1 MNPFHVLSDVQDAYR
16 TYVRT
21 FQEFQNPQIDEW
33 VGERIDDGTLLWRDP
48 YLQLDRRFKRGAT
61 LEDLTDEGLI
71 HPETPKCFTVEA
83 GNRQAE
89 PIRPYKHQSEAIR
102 SVQTGHNTIVAT
114 GTGSGK
120 SFAFGIPIVSECL
133 RAKEEGIGGIKAVI
147 VYPMNALANSQYDDF
162 ARRLQGSGLKLARYT
177 GDTFSSEEEALQ
189 AFREVTG
196 REEPFDSEVISRDQI
211 KESPPDILMTNY
223 VMLELLLTRFEDRV
237 LFPPGDE
244 GVLQFLVLDEVHT
257 YTGNRGSDVAGL
269 IRRLKQHT
277 GTTGELRCIAT
288 SATVQSGED
297 EDSKTLISDF
307 ATKLFGEHF
316 DRDHVIGESHLPTY
330 GKGDGDLAPSVE
342 VTEEMIEG
350 FEADPDQVVTIAEAL
365 LGREL
370 SRVEQE
376 GEALGEAL
384 SRQATLYFLEEQL
397 GEGTKSLPGMVEDY
411 RDRYRPDA
419 TRAEALRELTAAL
432 LVGSAP
438 MLRRDGTGDL
448 DSRLIPKLH
457 AFFSQGRGITTCLT
471 EGGPHLN
478 DRGERICPTCK
489 QEHGRERMALPL
501 NFCRACGQEY
511 FGVSILEDGTVQPRD
526 LGSEEGEG
534 VPAYLYQGHHDFD
547 SVPIPENWLTKARN
561 VKGKY
566 QEAVPQNTTYCPRC
580 NRVGS
585 DCNHRQIEVAV
596 VKVPFLLCSECG
608 VTHTRRPR
616 EFNKL
621 FTFGTVGRS
630 TATDVLVS
638 NTLTSA
644 PEEERKV
651 IAFSDNRQDTA
662 LQAAHFNNL
671 QRRLHFRRAVY
682 RALREARRPQRLRDM
697 GLKIFDA
704 MEEADALPPYQQET
718 GRFRSSRGGERKYK
732 DYLEFAFLRDLER
745 TSRRIQQNLE
755 DTGLLKVVYN
765 GLDGLAG
772 ASDMWQ
778 DVPVLREKGEDV
790 RYDYLRG
797 ILDIMRKRL
806 AIHHPDLLRFQK
818 FKRDVLQ
825 ELNKEVFIE
834 DVEWMN
840 PTGFSD
846 EANTNSYRA
855 DVRRFVHPSTT
866 VVAWTKR
873 ALGVEYGQAQEIIPA
888 VVDVLA
894 DRDVQFLERE
904 HIKHT
909 GDLYMLPADLIQLS
923 AEEEPVHQVCP
934 ECGTVHH
941 FRSLEVCTEKNC
953 GKLDTDVDLSENY
966 FRQEYK
972 RSLSDVVRSKADEH
986 SGQVPGKERRQTE
999 EDFRD
1004 SDEDLNVIVCTPTM
1018 ELGIDIGDL
1027 STVYMRNVPP
1037 SPSNYAQRAGRAGRK
1052 GQPSLIT
1059 VFCGAGSYRG
1069 PHDQYFYRNPEKI
1082 IAGEISPPR
1091 FLLDNKRLIRT
1102 HIHSLVLEALA
1113 HQAEFKLR
1121 PKPAQILDV
1130 DTEGYPMFEDLR
1142 ENLEEAVA
1150 RHRDEIEGAVHTAF
1164 RSEIEDFDWFDDAFV
1179 RETIQQ
1185 FPDTLDQKFDA
1196 WREEYSDL
1204 ISERKEINRALER
1217 EGGDFSQKMRRNV
1230 IEDRLDSMRS
1240 GSGEFYTYRYLG
1252 SQGFLPNYAFPRESV
1267 SATFYDRDEKLT
1279 RDPVLA
1285 LREYAPGNFVYYSGS
1300 RYEIVYGRPQTKG
1313 DDALAFEKLL
1323 VCPDCNTAY
1332 LGDES
1337 TKRAACEYCGAS
1349 LKGTHANEKALE
1361 MPDMVAQPRAS
1372 ITADEEERM
1381 RKGYE
1386 MEIHYQ
1392 LTGAADEYSV
1402 TDGEEEQLTLTYE
1415 HNGQVINVNRGPR
1428 QSEDDDAIGF
1438 GYCRACNEWL
1448 VSENAFDK
1456 HVGGKDEDGK
1466 CPQNATVD
1474 EVLRGIHLYTE
1485 TQNDVLTIDCPLPE
1499 GVSDVEGFYTTLR
1512 YTLEQAIS
1520 VTMEL
1525 DENELDGFI
1534 GEVPGKPD
1542 RRRIVLYE
1550 TAEGGIG
1557 AVQAL
1562 TETPRLRAVLRS
1574 AREVL
1579 HEGEEGCEK
1588 ACYECL
1594 LTFYNQRD
1602 HDILDRGLVL
1612 PFLQTLD
1619 NLQIEGRVG
1628 QADRYEVLLE
1638 NCQSDLE
1645 RRVLRAI
1652 DKRGLRLP
1660 DEAQKTLYDG
1670 DEPVAEADFYYE
1682 PKIPVF
1688 VDGSPHYKDYVR
1700 EADEQTR
1707 RRLKAAGYRV
1717 TVVRSLDDLS
1727 NLERKVSTK

>member
-1 MNPFHVLSDVQDAYR
+1 MNPFHVFSDVQDAYQ

-21 FQEFQNPQIDEW
+21 FQQFSNPQIEEW
-33 VGERIDDGTLLWRDP
+33 VEERIDEGTLLWRDP

-61 LEDLTDEGLI
+61 LQELADECLI
-71 HPETPKCFTVEA
+71 HPETPKCFTAEA

-102 SVQTGHNTIVAT
+102 SVQGGHNTIVAT

-196 REEPFDSEVISRDQI
+196 REEPFDSEIISRDQI

-244 GVLQFLVLDEVHT
+244 GILQFLVLDEVHT

-288 SATVQSGED
+288 SATVQSGEG
-297 EDSKTLISDF
+297 EDSETLISDF
-307 ATKLFGEHF
+307 ATKLFGEEF
-316 DRDHVIGESHLPTY
+316 DRDHVIGESHLPNY
-330 GKGDGDLAPSVE
+330 GKGDEDLAPSVE

-350 FEADPDQVVTIAEAL
+350 FEADQGQVAGIAEAL
-365 LGREL
+365 LGRDL

-384 SRQATLYFLEEQL
+384 SRQATLHFLEEQL
-397 GEGTKSLPGMVEDY
+397 GEGTKSLRGMVDEY
-411 RDRYRPDA
+411 QDRYRPEA
-419 TRAEALRELTAAL
+419 TREEALRELMAAL

-438 MLRRDGTGDL
+438 MLRREGTEEL

-471 EGGPHLN
+471 EEGPHLN
-478 DRGERICPTCK
+478 DRGERVCPTCK
-489 QEHGRERMALPL
+489 EKHSRERMALPL

-511 FGVSILEDGTVQPRD
+511 FGVSVLEDGTVQPRD
-526 LGSEEGEG
+526 LGSDEGEG
-534 VPAYLYQGHHDFD
+534 EPVYLYPGHHDFD
-547 SVPIPENWLTKARN
+547 SVPIPENWLTKTGS

-566 QEAVPQNTTYCPRC
+566 KDAVPQDTTYCPRC
-580 NRVGS
+580 NQVGPGC
-585 DCNHRQIEVAV
+585 DHRHIDVSVIE
-596 VKVPFLLCSECG
+596 VPFLLCSECG
-608 VTHTRRPR
+608 VVHTRRPR

-682 RALREARRPQRLRDM
+682 RALRDARRPQRLKDM
-697 GLKIFDA
+697 GLKIFEA
-704 MEEADALPPYQQET
+704 MEEADALPPFQEET
-718 GRFRSSRGGERKYK
+718 GRFKTSMSGEREYQ

-755 DTGLLKVVYN
+755 DTGLLKVIYN
-765 GLDGLAG
+765 GLDNLAG
-772 ASDMWQ
+772 ATGMWQ
-778 DVPVLREKGEDV
+778 DVPVLREKSEDV

-797 ILDIMRKRL
+797 FLDIMRKRL
-806 AIHHPDLLRFQK
+806 AICHPDLLHFQK
-818 FKRDVLQ
+818 FKRDTLQ
-825 ELNKEVFIE
+825 ELNDEVFIE
-834 DVEWMN
+834 DIDWMN

-846 EANTNSYRA
+846 EASTDSYRA

-866 VVAWTKR
+866 MVAWTKR
-873 ALGVEYGQAQEIIPA
+873 ALNVDYGQSKEILPA
-888 VVDVLA
+888 VVDVLS
-894 DRDVQFLERE
+894 DRDVQFLERK
-904 HIKHT
+904 HIKYA
-909 GDLYMLPADLIQLS
+909 GDLYMLPTDLIHLA
-923 AEEEPVHQVCP
+923 AENSSLHQVCP
-934 ECGTVHH
+934 ECGTVHR
-941 FRSLEVCTEKNC
+941 FRALDVCTEKNC
-953 GKLDTDVDLSENY
+953 GDLDTGVNLSENY
-966 FRQEYK
+966 FRREY
-972 RSLSDVVRSKADEH
+972 RRDLGDVVRSKADEH
-986 SGQVPGKERRQTE
+986 SGQVPGKKRRQTE

-1004 SDEDLNVIVCTPTM
+1004 PDEDLNVIVCTPTM

-1121 PKPAQILDV
+1121 PKPKQILDV
-1130 DTEGYPMFEDLR
+1130 DTEGYPMFEDLKDD
-1142 ENLEEAVA
+1142 LEGAVTG
-1150 RHRDEIEGAVHTAF
+1150 HLGDIESAVHTAF
-1164 RSEIEDFDWFDDAFV
+1164 ESEMQRFSWFGDEFV

-1185 FPDTLDQKFDA
+1185 FPDTLDRKFDA
-1196 WREEYSDL
+1196 WREEYADL
-1204 ISERKEINRALER
+1204 RSELKQINRALER
-1217 EGGDFSQKMRRNV
+1217 KGGDFSQKMRRDV
-1230 IEDRLDSMRS
+1230 IEDRLNSMRD
-1240 GSGEFYTYRYLG
+1240 GDGEFYTYGYLG

-1313 DDALAFEKLL
+1313 EDALAFEKLL

-1332 LGDES
+1332 LGDKS
-1337 TKRAACEYCGAS
+1337 KRAACGYCGTS
-1349 LKGTHANEKALE
+1349 LKGTHPNEKALE

-1392 LTGAADEYSV
+1392 LSSAAEEFAV
-1402 TDGEEEQLTLTYE
+1402 TDGEEEQLVLTYE

-1485 TQNDVLTIDCPLPE
+1485 TQNDVITIDCPLPE
-1499 GVSDVEGFYTTLR
+1499 GVHDTEGFYKTLR

-1557 AVQAL
+1557 AVQSL

-1579 HEGEEGCEK
+1579 HEGEDGCEK

-1602 HDILDRGLVL
+1602 HDLLDRSLVL
-1612 PFLQTLD
+1612 PFLQGLED
-1619 NLQIEGRVG
+1619 LQIGSG
-1628 QADRYEVLLE
+1628 AAPSPKGLLE
-1638 NCQSDLE
+1638 KCQSELE
-1645 RRVLRAI
+1645 KEVLRAI
-1652 DKRGLRLP
+1652 DQADLPLP

-1670 DEPVAEADFYYE
+1670 DEPIAEADFYYE

-1688 VDGSPHYKDYVR
+1688 VDGSPHHKDYVK
-1700 EADEQTR
+1700 EADRQQR
-1707 RRLKAAGYRV
+1707 IRLKRLNYRT
-1717 TVVRSLDDLS
+1717 TVISGPEDLEA
-1727 NLERKVSTK
+1727 LEAKI

>member
-1 MNPFHVLSDVQDAYR
+1 MNPFHVLSDVQDAYQ

-21 FQEFQNPQIDEW
+21 FQQFSNPQIEEW
-33 VGERIDDGTLLWRDP
+33 VEERIDEGTLLWRDP

-61 LEDLTDEGLI
+61 LQELADEGLI
-71 HPETPKCFTVEA
+71 HPETPKCFTAQA

-102 SVQTGHNTIVAT
+102 SVQGGHNTIVAT

-196 REEPFDSEVISRDQI
+196 REEPFDSEIISRDQI

-244 GVLQFLVLDEVHT
+244 GILQFLVLDEVHT

-277 GTTGELRCIAT
+277 GTTGQLRCIAT
-288 SATVQSGED
+288 SATVQSGEG

-307 ATKLFGEHF
+307 ATKLFGEEF

-330 GKGDGDLAPSVE
+330 GKGDEDLAPSVE

-350 FEADPDQVVTIAEAL
+350 FEADSGQVAGIAEAL
-365 LGREL
+365 LGRDL
-370 SRVEQE
+370 SRVEQQ

-384 SRQATLYFLEEQL
+384 SRQATLHFLEEQL
-397 GEGTKSLPGMVEDY
+397 GERTKSLRGMVDEY
-411 RDRYRPDA
+411 QDRYRPEA
-419 TRAEALRELTAAL
+419 TREEALRELMAAL

-438 MLRRDGTGDL
+438 MLRREGTEEL

-471 EGGPHLN
+471 EEGPHLN
-478 DRGERICPTCK
+478 DRGERVCPTCK
-489 QEHGRERMALPL
+489 EKHSRERMALPL

-511 FGVSILEDGTVQPRD
+511 FGVSILADGTIQPRD

-534 VPAYLYQGHHDFD
+534 VPAYLYPEHHDFD
-547 SVPIPENWLTKARN
+547 SVPVPENWLTKAGN
-561 VKGKY
+561 VKSKY
-566 QEAVPQNTTYCPRC
+566 KEAVPQNTIYCPRC
-580 NRVGS
+580 NRVGTS
-585 DCNHRQIEVAV
+585 CDHSHVEVSV
-596 VKVPFLLCSECG
+596 IKDPFLLCSECG
-608 VTHTRRPR
+608 VVHTRRPR

-671 QRRLHFRRAVY
+671 QRRMHFRRAVC
-682 RALREARRPQRLRDM
+682 RALRSASRPQQLSRM
-697 GLKIFDA
+697 GLKIFEA
-704 MEEADALPPYQQET
+704 MEEAGALPPYQEET
-718 GRFRSSRGGERKYK
+718 GRFRTNQGGAQKYQN
-732 DYLEFAFLRDLER
+732 YLEFALLQDLKR

-755 DTGLLKVVYN
+755 DTGLLKVTY
-765 GLDGLAG
+765 DGLSSLAA
-772 ASDMWQ
+772 ASGMWK
-778 DVPVLREKGEDV
+778 DVPNLRQVSEDV

-797 ILDIMRKRL
+797 LLDIMRKRL
-806 AIHHPDLLRFQK
+806 AIRHPDLLRFRR
-818 FKRDVLQ
+818 FKQEVIRDLNDEVL
-825 ELNKEVFIE
+825 IE
-834 DVEWMN
+834 DIDRIT

-846 EANTNSYRA
+846 EADTNSYMA
-855 DVRRFVHPSTT
+855 DVRRFVHPATT
-866 VVAWTKR
+866 VVAWTRR
-873 ALGVEYGQAQEIIPA
+873 ALGVDYGQSEEIIPA
-888 VVDVLA
+888 VVDILA
-894 DRDVQFLERE
+894 SDEVRFLERE
-904 HIKHT
+904 HIKYT
-909 GDLYMLPADLIQLS
+909 GDLYMIPPDLIRLS
-923 AEEEPVHQVCP
+923 VTDETGHQVCR
-934 ECGTVHH
+934 ECGSVYD

-953 GKLDTDVDLSENY
+953 EETETGVDLSDNY
-966 FRQEYK
+966 FRKEYT
-972 RSLSDVVRSKADEH
+972 RDLGDVVRSKADEH
-986 SGQVPGKERRQTE
+986 SGQVPGKKRRQTE

-1004 SDEDLNVIVCTPTM
+1004 PEEDLNVIVCTPTM

-1037 SPSNYAQRAGRAGRK
+1037 SPSNYAQRAGRAGRT

-1091 FLLDNKRLIRT
+1091 FLLDNERLIRT

-1121 PKPAQILDV
+1121 PKPKQILDV

-1142 ENLEEAVA
+1142 DDLEGAVTG
-1150 RHRDEIEGAVHTAF
+1150 HLGDIESAVHTAF
-1164 RSEIEDFDWFDDAFV
+1164 ESEMQRFSWFGDGFV

-1185 FPDTLDQKFDA
+1185 FPDTLDRKFDA
-1196 WREEYSDL
+1196 WREEYADL
-1204 ISERKEINRALER
+1204 RSELKQINRALER
-1217 EGGDFSQKMRRNV
+1217 EGGDFSQKMRRDV
-1230 IEDRLDSMRS
+1230 IEDRLNSMRN
-1240 GSGEFYTYRYLG
+1240 GDGEFYTYGYLG

-1313 DDALAFEKLL
+1313 EDALAFEKLL

-1332 LGDES
+1332 LGDKS
-1337 TKRAACEYCGAS
+1337 KRAACGYCGAS
-1349 LKGTHANEKALE
+1349 LKGTHPNEKALE

-1392 LTGAADEYSV
+1392 LSSAAEEFAV
-1402 TDGEEEQLTLTYE
+1402 TDGEEKQLTLTYE

-1428 QSEDDDAIGF
+1428 QSGDEEAIGF

-1448 VSENAFDK
+1448 VSENAFDN
-1456 HVGGKDEDGK
+1456 HVGGKDEEGK

-1485 TQNDVLTIDCPLPE
+1485 TQNDVITIDCPLPE
-1499 GVSDVEGFYTTLR
+1499 DVQDTEGFYKTLR

-1557 AVQAL
+1557 AVQSL
-1562 TETPRLRAVLRS
+1562 TETPRLKAVLQS

-1579 HEGEEGCEK
+1579 HEDEEGCEK

-1602 HDILDRGLVL
+1602 HDVLDRSLVL
-1612 PFLQTLD
+1612 PFLQELED
-1619 NLQIEGRVG
+1619 LQIGGGTAPGPEG
-1628 QADRYEVLLE
+1628 LLE
-1638 NCQSDLE
+1638 KCQSELE
-1645 RRVLRAI
+1645 KEVLRAI
-1652 DKRGLRLP
+1652 DQADLPLP

-1670 DEPVAEADFYYE
+1670 DEPIAEADFYYE

-1688 VDGSPHYKDYVR
+1688 VDGSPHHKDYVQ
-1700 EADEQTR
+1700 EADKQKR
-1707 RRLKAAGYRV
+1707 RRLRAKGYRT
-1717 TVVRSLDDLS
+1717 TVIESASDLS
-1727 NLERKVSTK
+1727 SLEKKVS

>member
-1 MNPFHVLSDVQDAYR
+1 MNPFHVLSDVQDAYQ

-21 FQEFQNPQIDEW
+21 FQQFSNPEIDDWVTDRIDE
-33 VGERIDDGTLLWRDP
+33 GTLLWRDP

-61 LEDLTDEGLI
+61 LQELADEGLI
-71 HPETPKCFTVEA
+71 HPETPKCFTAEA

-102 SVQTGHNTIVAT
+102 SVQGGHNTIVAT

-133 RAKEEGIGGIKAVI
+133 RAKEEGTGGIKAVI

-162 ARRLQGSGLKLARYT
+162 ARRLQESGLKLARYT

-196 REEPFDSEVISRDQI
+196 REEPFDSEIISRDQI

-244 GVLQFLVLDEVHT
+244 GILQFLVLDEVHT

-288 SATVQSGED
+288 SATVQSGEG
-297 EDSKTLISDF
+297 EDSKTLISGF
-307 ATKLFGEHF
+307 AKKLFGEDF

-330 GKGDGDLAPSVE
+330 GKGDGNLAPSVE

-350 FEADPDQVVTIAEAL
+350 FEATTGQVARIAEAL

-376 GEALGEAL
+376 GVALGEAL
-384 SRQATLYFLEEQL
+384 SHQGTLHFLEEQL
-397 GEGTKSLPGMVEDY
+397 GEGTKSLRGMVDEY
-411 RDRYRPDA
+411 QERYRPEA
-419 TRAEALRELTAAL
+419 SREEALRELMAAL

-438 MLRRDGTGDL
+438 MLRREGTEKL

-471 EGGPHLN
+471 KEGPHLN
-478 DRGERICPTCK
+478 DRGERVCPTCK
-489 QEHGRERMALPL
+489 EKHGRERMALPL

-511 FGVSILEDGTVQPRD
+511 FGVSILADETIQPRD

-534 VPAYLYQGHHDFD
+534 VPAYLYPEHHDFD
-547 SVPIPENWLTKARN
+547 SVPVPENWLTKAGN
-561 VKGKY
+561 VKSKY
-566 QEAVPQNTTYCPRC
+566 KEAVPQNTIYCPRC
-580 NRVGS
+580 NQVGPS
-585 DCNHRQIEVAV
+585 CDHSHVEVSV
-596 VKVPFLLCSECG
+596 IKDPFLLCSECG
-608 VTHTRRPR
+608 VAHTRRPR

-671 QRRLHFRRAVY
+671 QRRMHFRRAVY
-682 RALREARRPQRLRDM
+682 RALRSASRPQQLSRM
-697 GLKIFDA
+697 GLKIFEA
-704 MEEADALPPYQQET
+704 MEEAGALPPYQEET
-718 GRFRSSRGGERKYK
+718 GLFRTNQGGAQKYQN
-732 DYLEFAFLRDLER
+732 YLEFALLQDLKR

-755 DTGLLKVVYN
+755 DTGLLKVTY
-765 GLDGLAG
+765 DGLPSLAA
-772 ASDMWQ
+772 ASGMWK
-778 DVPVLREKGEDV
+778 DVPNLRQVSEDV

-797 ILDIMRKRL
+797 LLDIMRKRL
-806 AIHHPDLLRFQK
+806 AIRHPDLLRFRR
-818 FKRDVLQ
+818 FKQEVIRDLNDEVL
-825 ELNKEVFIE
+825 IE
-834 DVEWMN
+834 DIDRIT

-846 EANTNSYRA
+846 EADTNSYMA
-855 DVRRFVHPSTT
+855 DVRRFVHPATT
-866 VVAWTKR
+866 VVAWTRR
-873 ALGVEYGQAQEIIPA
+873 ALGVDYGQSEEIIPA
-888 VVDVLA
+888 VVDILA
-894 DRDVQFLERE
+894 SDEVRFLERE
-904 HIKHT
+904 HIKYT
-909 GDLYMLPADLIQLS
+909 GDLYMIPPDLIRLS
-923 AEEEPVHQVCP
+923 VTEKTGHQVCR
-934 ECGTVHH
+934 ECGSVYD

-953 GKLDTDVDLSENY
+953 EETETGVDLSDNY
-966 FRQEYK
+966 FRKEYT
-972 RSLSDVVRSKADEH
+972 RDLGDVVRSKADEH
-986 SGQVPGKERRQTE
+986 SGQVPGKRRRQTE

-1004 SDEDLNVIVCTPTM
+1004 PEEDLNVIVCTPTM

-1091 FLLDNKRLIRT
+1091 FLLDNERLIRT
-1102 HIHSLVLEALA
+1102 HIHSLVLEALS

-1121 PKPAQILDV
+1121 PKPKQILEV
-1130 DTEGYPMFEDLR
+1130 DTEGYPMFEDLKDD
-1142 ENLEEAVA
+1142 LEEAVTG
-1150 RHRDEIEGAVHTAF
+1150 HLSDIESAVHTAF
-1164 RSEIEDFDWFDDAFV
+1164 ESEIQRFDWFGDKFV

-1185 FPDTLDQKFDA
+1185 FPDALDRKFDA
-1196 WREEYSDL
+1196 WREEYADL
-1204 ISERKEINRALER
+1204 RSELKQINRALER
-1217 EGGDFSQKMRRNV
+1217 EGGDFSQKMRRDV
-1230 IEDRLDSMRS
+1230 IEDRLDSMRN
-1240 GSGEFYTYRYLG
+1240 GDGEFYTYGYLG

-1300 RYEIVYGRPQTKG
+1300 RYEIVYGRPQTQG
-1313 DDALAFEKLL
+1313 EDALAFEKLL

-1332 LGDES
+1332 LGDKS
-1337 TKRAACEYCGAS
+1337 KRAACGYCGAS
-1349 LKGTHANEKALE
+1349 LKGTHPNEKALE

-1392 LTGAADEYSV
+1392 LSSAAEEFAV
-1402 TDGEEEQLTLTYE
+1402 TDGEEKQLTLTYE

-1428 QSEDDDAIGF
+1428 QSGDEEAIGF

-1448 VSENAFDK
+1448 VSENAFDN
-1456 HVGGKDEDGK
+1456 HVGGKDEEGK

-1485 TQNDVLTIDCPLPE
+1485 TQNDVITIDCPLPE
-1499 GVSDVEGFYTTLR
+1499 GVQDTEGFYKTLR

-1562 TETPRLRAVLRS
+1562 TEMPRLRAVLRS

-1579 HEGEEGCEK
+1579 HEGEEGCER

-1602 HDILDRGLVL
+1602 HDVLDRSLVL
-1612 PFLQTLD
+1612 PFLQELEDLQVSSEDSSRLGELLD
-1619 NLQIEGRVG
+1619 K
-1628 QADRYEVLLE
+1628 
-1638 NCQSDLE
+1638 CQSELE
-1645 RRVLRAI
+1645 KKVLRAASQADI
-1652 DKRGLRLP
+1652 PLP

-1670 DEPVAEADFYYE
+1670 DEPIAEADFYYE
-1682 PKIPVF
+1682 PRIPVF
-1688 VDGSPHYKDYVR
+1688 VDGSPHHKDYVE
-1700 EADEQTR
+1700 EADRQKR
-1707 RRLKAAGYRV
+1707 RRLRAKGYRI
-1717 TVVRSLDDLS
+1717 TVVESPSDLS
-1727 NLERKVSTK
+1727 ELQKKVS

>member
-16 TYVRT
+16 TYVHT
-21 FQEFQNPQIDEW
+21 FQQFRNPQIEEW
-33 VGERIDDGTLLWRDP
+33 VGERIDEGTLLWRDP
-48 YLQLDRRFKRGAT
+48 FVQLDRRFERGAE
-61 LEDLTDEGLI
+61 LSDLVEEGHI
-71 HPETPKCFTVEA
+71 HPDTPKCFTTEA
-83 GNRQAE
+83 GDRQAE

-102 SVQTGHNTIVAT
+102 SIQTGNNTIVAT

-133 RAKEEGIGGIKAVI
+133 RAREQGTTGIKAVI

-177 GDTFSSEEEALQ
+177 GDTFEREEEALQ

-196 REEPFDSEVISRDQI
+196 REQPFDSEVISRQQI

-237 LFPPGDE
+237 LFPSEDE
-244 GVLQFLVLDEVHT
+244 GILQYLVLDEVHT
-257 YTGNRGSDVAGL
+257 YTGNRGSDVACL

-288 SATVQSGED
+288 SATVQSGEE
-297 EDSKTLISDF
+297 EDPKKLISDF
-307 ATKLFGEHF
+307 ATKLFGETF
-316 DRDHVIGESHLPTY
+316 DRDHVIGETHLPTY
-330 GKGDGDLAPSVE
+330 GQGDGDLAPSIE
-342 VTEEMIEG
+342 VTDEMIEG
-350 FEADPDQVVTIAEAL
+350 FDGDEGQVTTIAEAL

-370 SRVEQE
+370 GPDEKK

-384 SRQATLYFLEEQL
+384 SRQATLYFLEEKL
-397 GEGTKSLPGMVEDY
+397 GEGTRSLPDIVEEY
-411 RDRYRPDA
+411 QEAYRPGASRQD
-419 TRAEALRELTAAL
+419 ALRELTAAL

-438 MLRRDGTGDL
+438 MVRRNGTDEL

-471 EGGPHLN
+471 REGPHLN
-478 DRGERICPTCK
+478 DRGERVCPTCK
-489 QEHGRERMALPL
+489 EQHGRERIALPL

-511 FGVSILEDGTVQPRD
+511 YGVSVLEDGTVLPRD

-534 VPAYLYQGHHDFD
+534 APAYIYPEHHDFQAT
-547 SVPIPENWLTKARN
+547 PIPDNWLTKAGN
-561 VKGKY
+561 VKSKY
-566 QEAVPQNTTYCPRC
+566 SDAVPENTTYCPKC
-580 NRVGS
+580 NQLGAG
-585 DCNHRQIEVAV
+585 CEHPQIDVAV
-596 VKVPFLLCSECG
+596 IQVPFLLCSECSI
-608 VTHTRRPR
+608 VHTRRPR

-638 NTLTSA
+638 NKLTSA
-644 PEEERKV
+644 PKDERKV

-682 RALREARRPQRLRDM
+682 RALQDARRPQRLGDM

-704 MEEADALPPYQQET
+704 MEEANALPPYQQET
-718 GRFRSSRGGERKYK
+718 GRFRSSRGGEEKYQQ
-732 DYLEFAFLRDLER
+732 YLEFALLQDLER
-745 TSRRIQQNLE
+745 TSRRIHQNLE
-755 DTGLLKVVYN
+755 DTGLLEVTY
-765 GLDGLAG
+765 DGLNQLAA
-772 ASDMWQ
+772 ASDIWR
-778 DVPVLREKGEDV
+778 DVPLLQEVSEDI

-797 ILDIMRKRL
+797 FLDIMRKRL
-806 AIHHPDLLRFQK
+806 AIRHSDLLRFQR
-818 FKRDVLQ
+818 FKREVLA
-825 ELNKEVFIE
+825 ELNEEVFIE
-834 DVEWMN
+834 DIDWLN

-846 EANTNSYRA
+846 EANTDAYRA

-866 VVAWTKR
+866 VVAWTRR
-873 ALGVEYGQAQEIIPA
+873 ALNVDYGQSEEIIPA
-888 VVDVLA
+888 VVDTLA
-894 DRDVQFLERE
+894 SGDVRFLERE
-904 HIKHT
+904 HIQYA
-909 GDLYMLPADLIQLS
+909 GDLYMLPADLLQLS
-923 AEEEPVHQVCP
+923 VTGESTHQVCP

-941 FRSLEVCTEKNC
+941 FRSLEVCTEKSC
-953 GKLDTDVDLSENY
+953 DQIETGVDLSENY
-966 FRQEYK
+966 FRREYK
-972 RSLSDVVRSKADEH
+972 RDLEDVVRVQAAEH
-986 SGQVPGKERRQTE
+986 SGQVPGQERRQTE
-999 EDFRD
+999 ENFRD
-1004 SDEDLNVIVCTPTM
+1004 PDDDLNVIVCTPTM

-1091 FLLDNKRLIRT
+1091 FLLDNERLIKT

-1113 HQAEFKLR
+1113 HKAEVKLPPR
-1121 PKPAQILDV
+1121 PAQILDI
-1130 DTEGYPMFEDLR
+1130 DTEGYPMFEDLQR
-1142 ENLEEAVA
+1142 EFEEAVSTY
-1150 RHRDEIEGAVHTAF
+1150 RGEIEEAVQTAF
-1164 RSEIEDFDWFDDAFV
+1164 SREMERFDWLTESFIRD
-1179 RETIQQ
+1179 TIQQ
-1185 FPDTLDQKFDA
+1185 FPLALDRTFES

-1204 ISERKEINRALER
+1204 VQELREINRIIER
-1217 EGGDFSQKMRRNV
+1217 EGGDYSQRMRYGV
-1230 IEDRLDSMRS
+1230 IGDRLDSMRS
-1240 GSGEFYTYRYLG
+1240 GEGEFYTYRYLG
-1252 SQGFLPNYAFPRESV
+1252 SQGFLPNYAFPRDSV
-1267 SATFYDRDEKLT
+1267 STTFYDKDDKLS

-1285 LREYAPGNFVYYSGS
+1285 LREYAPGNFIYYSGN
-1300 RYEIVYGRPQTKG
+1300 RYEVVYGRPQTRG

-1323 VCPDCNTAY
+1323 VCPECNTAY
-1332 LGDES
+1332 LGEDS
-1337 TKRAACEYCGAS
+1337 VKRAACQYCETS
-1349 LKGTHANEKALE
+1349 LKGTHANEKALP

-1392 LTGAADEYSV
+1392 LSRAAESYAVS
-1402 TDGEEEQLTLTYE
+1402 DGEEDAFTLTYE

-1428 QSEDDDAIGF
+1428 QAEEDDEAMGF
-1438 GYCRACNEWL
+1438 GYCRACNRWL
-1448 VSENAFDK
+1448 VSENALDN
-1456 HVGGKDEDGK
+1456 HVGGDDEDGK
-1466 CPQNATVD
+1466 CPQNARAD
-1474 EVLRGIHLYTE
+1474 ELLRGIHLFTE
-1485 TQNDVLTIDCPLPE
+1485 TQNDVITIDCPLPE
-1499 GVSDVEGFYTTLR
+1499 GVDDVEGFYKTLR

-1525 DENELDGFI
+1525 DESELSGFI
-1534 GEVPGKPD
+1534 NEIPEDPD
-1542 RRRIVLYE
+1542 RRRIVIYE

-1557 AVQAL
+1557 AVQSL
-1562 TETPRLRAVLRS
+1562 TEAPRLRAVLQS

-1594 LTFYNQRD
+1594 CTFYNQRD
-1602 HDILDRGLVL
+1602 HDVLDRTLVL
-1612 PFLQTLD
+1612 PFLQELGD
-1619 NLQIEGRVG
+1619 LEIEGRQSG
-1628 QADRYEVLLE
+1628 SPDRLVALLE
-1638 NCQSDLE
+1638 QCQSDFE
-1645 RRVLRAI
+1645 RQVLREI
-1652 DKRGLRLP
+1652 SSRDLRLP
-1660 DEAQKTLYDG
+1660 DAAQKTIYDG
-1670 DEPVAEADFYYE
+1670 DEPIAEADFYYE

-1688 VDGSPHYKDYVR
+1688 VDGSPHYKDYI
-1700 EADEQTR
+1700 EAADRQKR
-1707 RRLKAAGYRV
+1707 MRLKRLNYRV
-1717 TVVRSLDDLS
+1717 TVISDSGDLDSLRAKL
-1727 NLERKVSTK
+1727 